1 MAGPSPGSGNAPAV
15 VAFIQSVNVGRPRN
29 VAWQGE
35 AVSTGIYKAPVRGPV
50 RVSFLNLDGDRQAD
64 LTVHGGP
71 YKAVYAYPTE
81 HYAYWRAFL
90 RGRELNWGEF
100 GENLTTSG
108 LVEDDVFVGD
118 RFRIGS
124 AAFEVTQPRVPC
136 YKLGIKFEDL
146 GMVKR
151 FLHSRRT
158 GFYLKVV
165 EEGELTAADKIERTA
180 RGSISISDVLR
191 AAYDNPADPALIRRA
206 AAADGMPENWRAE
219 FRQRLARA
227 D

>member
-1 MAGPSPGSGNAPAV
+1 
-15 VAFIQSVNVGRPRN
+15 
-29 VAWQGE
+29 
-35 AVSTGIYKAPVRGPV
+35 
-50 RVSFLNLDGDRQAD
+50 
-64 LTVHGGP
+64 
-71 YKAVYAYPTE
+71 
-81 HYAYWRAFL
+81 
-90 RGRELNWGEF
+90 
-100 GENLTTSG
+100 
-108 LVEDDVFVGD
+108 
-118 RFRIGS
+118 
-124 AAFEVTQPRVPC
+124 
-136 YKLGIKFEDL
+136 
-146 GMVKR
+146 MVKR